1 MLGTDVAFPQALQDS
16 SNTGQSSAGGAKSS
30 NVQIEV
36 LQNDLNSGTSDAAA
50 EQRATRPT
58 SARCLAPSPNGPAS
72 DSLRPSALITAAPGV
87 GDILRITPLIRATH
101 QLGYDVDVLL
111 ATDYPEVLELLEG
124 APEIRRV
131 FDVPSRHCANASS
144 RLDGLA
150 NRCYDVAT
158 FTPWSAI
165 LRRRVQTRRMLELD
179 RAKWLGEGYSQSV
192 EQLARNLGWKGV
204 MPEPFAIASQR
215 VFELAPGTVAI
226 HPGCNLVSPWKRW
239 HGFDELARRFPHVVI
254 VGTDE
259 DLRTDNT
266 YFHRAFEWP
275 VHAQDFTG
283 KLSLADTAALL
294 RECAALIANDSG
306 LMHLGVALG
315 VPTFGIFGITSPAR
329 EGIRA
334 PHFFPITKGLP
345 CEAACRRGAWG
356 RRDCERHL
364 ECLKSLTPEEVFMKV
379 NQLIPHIAEQTPR
392 PERVRIASPPEGH
405 DAEKETI
412 NLAYYGW
419 VFDASGYGNAARG
432 YIHALH
438 RAGVNLSIADLSGR
452 PRQVSD
458 PLVESLVGRKIEADF
473 HLFHGIPP
481 YWSRQAFPLRNVIAM
496 TVWET
501 DRMPP
506 QWRPALNHALEV
518 WLPSEFNTSVFARAV
533 ERPVFKL
540 PHALMPEL
548 SAPAAAEAIPEWG
561 IRKSDFVFYSI
572 FEWQDRKGPR
582 EMIEAFLRSFPAEP
596 NVVLVL
602 KSNSGA
608 AGAATAMLGDLRRR
622 VNSGARI
629 EIRCEAWSEQQL
641 AALHQRGNCY
651 VSLHHGEG
659 WNLPLFDAACRGKA
673 IIATGYSGPM
683 EYLDATV
690 HSLVRHQLAPVR
702 QRYAYYLPP
711 MQWAEPDVAHAVELM
726 HSVFHEG
733 DAASKRAAAHA
744 EHLRKTFNF
753 ESIGTAARQRLLHLL
768 RRTNP
773 AKWQRLHAAERQ
785 SRLKP
790 AVPIPGDW
798 YDADYFEHGVKSN
811 WSDGYRWDAFAGLF
825 RETAEFL
832 ATTFP
837 EAQSFLD
844 AGSGKGFLVRALRE
858 KGKECWGFDH
868 SAWALERAEES
879 AKAFLRQASVDDV
892 QYDQPIDMLLAFS
905 LFECLTEEQAFA
917 FSRRALH
924 WTRHGLLAVIALADE
939 QKQEPGADDGDLS
952 HITLRSRTWWHDLFL
967 RAGWRQDALHRTVE
981 RHSQF
986 HSLPTRMGWSMFVYS
1001 SR

>member
-1 MLGTDVAFPQALQDS
+1 MCCWRPTTLRRWICLPARRKFGVSFTSPARGGVEATAI
-16 SNTGQSSAGGAKSS
+16 SAGWRAKPTT
-30 NVQIEV
+30 
-36 LQNDLNSGTSDAAA
+36 LPRLPSG
-50 EQRATRPT
+50 
-58 SARCLAPSPNGPAS
+58 
-72 DSLRPSALITAAPGV
+72 APGC
-87 GDILRITPLIRATH
+87 GR
-101 QLGYDVDVLL
+101 G
-111 ATDYPEVLELLEG
+111 
-124 APEIRRV
+124 
-131 FDVPSRHCANASS
+131 CARSE
-144 RLDGLA
+144 
-150 NRCYDVAT
+150 
-158 FTPWSAI
+158 
-165 LRRRVQTRRMLELD
+165 TRQFD
-179 RAKWLGEGYSQSV
+179 RARWLAEGDTRSV
-192 EQLARNLGWKGV
+192 ERIARELGWKGEL
-204 MPEPFAIASQR
+204 PAPFAMASNRQ
-215 VFELAPGTVAI
+215 FQLAPGTAAI
-226 HPGCNLVSPWKRW
+226 HPGCKYEWPWKKW
-239 HGFDELARRFPHVVI
+239 HGFDELARRFASVVI
-254 VGTDE
+254 VGSPE

-438 RAGVNLSIADLSGR
+438 RAGVNLSVADLSGR

-608 AGAATAMLGDLRRR
+608 AGAATATLGDLRRR

-629 EIRCEAWSEQQL
+629 EIRCEAWSEPQL

-844 AGSGKGFLVRALRE
+844 AGCGKGFLVRTLRE